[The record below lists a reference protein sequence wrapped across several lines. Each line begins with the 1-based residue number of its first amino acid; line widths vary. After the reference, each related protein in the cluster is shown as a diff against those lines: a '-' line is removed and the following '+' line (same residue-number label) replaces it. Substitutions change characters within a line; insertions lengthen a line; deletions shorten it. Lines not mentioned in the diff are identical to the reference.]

1 MRTYPEPDDTV
12 LVGRINTQCSMVDSG
27 PYRPESA
34 CLFQVQ
40 RGMARIFFEKIEVLV
55 RNGSNLGG
63 QAIVCLPILRRGVML
78 HSSLHLP
85 DWKSANASFANSS
98 SRPFCASSSNSL
110 SHFLCSRAENQ
121 SRNLLKSFRDK
132 LVTALSIS
140 VNVVIMRLI
149 PSVGLFGLPIPSL
162 YLKKGWFDNRN
173 FRR

>member
-1 MRTYPEPDDTV
+1 
-12 LVGRINTQCSMVDSG
+12 
-27 PYRPESA
+27 
-34 CLFQVQ
+34 
-40 RGMARIFFEKIEVLV
+40 MARIFFEKIEVLV
-55 RNGSNLGG
+55 RNGSDLGG
-63 QAIVCLPILRRGVML
+63 QQVVCLPILRRGVML
-78 HSSLHLP
+78 HSSLQLP

-162 YLKKGWFDNRN
+162 YLKKGCFGNRN
-173 FRR
+173 FRHQAAPVIPS